1 MAEFIDIILKSNTLN
16 FLIVVLVLSF
26 IFYKLNLK
34 QKLENLQ
41 KDIKEYVDN
50 STDEKELAQKELL
63 KSQADIEKLPA
74 DINKIKK
81 DTDNSLKNLENKVYN
96 ETEEQKQDI
105 ANNAQRLL
113 NLETK
118 KFYSKLIN
126 ILSEK
131 SVDLAK
137 ENAIEQLNQNKDL
150 HKIYIDEAINE
161 LDKINL

>member
-1 MAEFIDIILKSNTLN
+1 MIVVIILA
-16 FLIVVLVLSF
+16 F
-26 IFYKLNLK
+26 IFYKLNIK

-41 KDIKEYVDN
+41 KEIKAYVDS
-50 STDEKELAQKELL
+50 STDEKELAQKELA
-63 KSQADIEKLPA
+63 KSEQAVEKLPS
-74 DINKIKK
+74 DIDKIKK
-81 DTDNSLKNLENKVYN
+81 DTDNSLKNIENKVYN
-96 ETEEQKQDI
+96 ETEEQKKDI

-118 KFYSKLIN
+118 KFYSKLIS

-150 HKIYIDEAINE
+150 HKAYIDEAINE